1 MTTLL
6 RYIREYQEY
15 ILLFIT
21 PFAISFAFFVLMA
34 ILKKPFKKLRYWH
47 GSLLFVGAGV
57 YFASRLNGLEPTSAL
72 FVNRFSFFLIVLA
85 AFVSYSAFA
94 ITAHALR
101 KRT

>member
-1 MTTLL
+1 MNTLL

-15 ILLFIT
+15 IILFVT
-21 PFAISFAFFVLMA
+21 PFVISFAFFLLMA
-34 ILKKPFKKLRYWH
+34 IFKRIFKKLRYWH
-47 GSLLFVGAGV
+47 GGLLFVAAGI
-57 YFASRLNGLEPTSAL
+57 YFAMRLNGLSPTSAL

>member
-6 RYIREYQEY
+6 KYMQDYQEF
-15 ILLFIT
+15 IILFIT

-47 GSLLFVGAGV
+47 GSLIFVGAV
-57 YFASRLNGLEPTSAL
+57 IYFASRLNGLSPTSAL

-85 AFVSYSAFA
+85 ALVSYSAFS

>member
-1 MTTLL
+1 MTTIL
-6 RYIREYQEY
+6 RYIQEYQEY

-21 PFAISFAFFVLMA
+21 PFAISFAFFILMA
-34 ILKKPFKKLRYWH
+34 ILKRIFKKLRYWH
-47 GSLLFVGAGV
+47 GALIFVGAGI
-57 YFASRLNGLEPTSAL
+57 YFASRLNGLAPTSAL

-85 AFVSYSAFA
+85 ALVSYSAFS

>member
-6 RYIREYQEY
+6 KYIQDYQEF
-15 ILLFIT
+15 IILFIT

-34 ILKKPFKKLRYWH
+34 VLKKPFKKLRYWH
-47 GSLLFVGAGV
+47 GSLIFVGAAI
-57 YFASRLNGLEPTSAL
+57 YFASRLNGLSPTSAL

-85 AFVSYSAFA
+85 ALVSYIAFS